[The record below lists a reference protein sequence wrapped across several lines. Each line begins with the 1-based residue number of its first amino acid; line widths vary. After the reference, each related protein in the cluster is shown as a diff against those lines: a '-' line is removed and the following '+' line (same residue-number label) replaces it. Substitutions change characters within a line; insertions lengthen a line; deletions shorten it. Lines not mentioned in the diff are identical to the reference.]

1 VGSLLGSCELSG
13 WPLGTG
19 EAIAGT
25 IVIGL
30 AVDYTVCRSPVALT
44 RLRPPTRACADL
56 QVHLGHIYTES
67 KQQGRRGKMA
77 EAATV
82 MGVTVLAGGVTTFG
96 CACFMFPCQLTFFS
110 KMATLIGGTIGFSLL
125 YSLLFFMPLCALAGP
140 SGPLLSTGQRLRAL
154 ARSLRQTKDGGKGG
168 GPRQDPASSTEC

>member
-1 VGSLLGSCELSG
+1 M
-13 WPLGTG
+13 
-19 EAIAGT
+19 
-25 IVIGL
+25 
-30 AVDYTVCRSPVALT
+30 
-44 RLRPPTRACADL
+44 
-56 QVHLGHIYTES
+56 HLGHIYTDS

-140 SGPLLSTGQRLRAL
+140 SGPLLSTGQRLRVL
-154 ARSLRQTKDGGKGG
+154 ARSLPQTKDGGKGG
-168 GPRQDPASSTEC
+168 GPRQILASSTEC